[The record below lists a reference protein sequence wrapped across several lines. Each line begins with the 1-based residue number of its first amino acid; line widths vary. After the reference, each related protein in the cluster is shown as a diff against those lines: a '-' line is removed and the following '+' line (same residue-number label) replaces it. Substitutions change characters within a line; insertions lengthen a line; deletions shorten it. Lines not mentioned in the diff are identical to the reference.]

1 MSLASGRVI
10 VFGLVGVALSIL
22 GLSISFIGLA
32 IIQAAVTNSP
42 INVYVFLGPF
52 VALVGVLVTLVSA
65 LTGKT
70 T

>member
-1 MSLASGRVI
+1 M
-10 VFGLVGVALSIL
+10 FGLVGVALSTL

-42 INVYVFLGPF
+42 INVYLFLGPF
-52 VALVGVLVTLVSA
+52 VALVGVLVALVSA

>member
-1 MSLASGRVI
+1 MPMDSRVI

-42 INVYVFLGPF
+42 INVYVFFGPF
-52 VALVGVLVTLVSA
+52 VALVGVLVGLVSA
-65 LTGKT
+65 LTGKST
-70 T
+70 